1 MKRTATII
9 LTTIMLIGAL
19 ALPAAAQLADPYDEV
34 GGVVVDRPVPRVTNP
49 ATQPVPATQP
59 GVTVP
64 SPVRVAPVTQVR
76 PSAQLAQTGLPA
88 ATAGLLALGLLAL
101 GGMAL
106 GASRMRSAA
115 TA

>member
-9 LTTIMLIGAL
+9 LTSIMLLGAL

-34 GGVVVDRPVPRVTNP
+34 GGVVIDRPVPRVTDP
-49 ATQPVPATQP
+49 AAQPT
-59 GVTVP
+59 VTVP
-64 SPVRVAPVTQVR
+64 SPVRAAAPVTQVR
-76 PSAQLAQTGLPA
+76 PSAQLAQTGIPT